1 MERDHAPR
9 PAGELLNAVGH
20 LSLKQLEVFHV
31 IQENPDGIQ
40 VAEIGKALGMHPN
53 TVRGHL
59 EELLSAGVVF
69 RRVAPG
75 TGRGRP
81 SHIYTARV
89 ARTNLASHAMIALV
103 EVLAGTLAD
112 KDTDGAKQL
121 GRQWAER
128 VNTHRHDNL
137 RVDLET
143 AERHTCQTLREM
155 GFDPVPRPEAASA
168 KVREIGL
175 NACPF
180 IAEEGA
186 RPAPVVCALHEGFLD
201 RGAGDVEVQ
210 LIPHDRPGQ
219 CGTRLTKREV

>member
-1 MERDHAPR
+1 MERNHAPR

-40 VAEIGKALGMHPN
+40 VAEIGKTLGMHPN

-59 EELLSAGVVF
+59 EELLAAGVVS
-69 RRVAPG
+69 RSVSAG

-81 SHIYTARV
+81 SHVYTARV
-89 ARTNLASHAMIALV
+89 ARTNLASHSMIALV
-103 EVLAGTLAD
+103 EVLASTLAD
-112 KDTDGAKQL
+112 QDTDSAKRL

-128 VNTHRHDNL
+128 VNTRRHDNL
-137 RVDLET
+137 RVDLDT

-155 GFDPVPRPEAASA
+155 GFDPAPRQDAASA
-168 KVREIGL
+168 KVREVGL

-180 IAEEGA
+180 IAEAGT

-201 RGAGDVEVQ
+201 QGAGDVKVQ

-219 CGTRLTKREV
+219 CGARLTKREG